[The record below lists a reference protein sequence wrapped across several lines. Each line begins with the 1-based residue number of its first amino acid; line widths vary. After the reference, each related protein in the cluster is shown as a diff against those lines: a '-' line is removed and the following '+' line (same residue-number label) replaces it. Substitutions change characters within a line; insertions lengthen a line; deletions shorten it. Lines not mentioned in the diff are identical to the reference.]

1 MRPEP
6 TPCTT
11 CWRAVAGL
19 VMATLFSTAA
29 RAQSAVEEEV
39 VEAAY
44 LHKFPGFV
52 DWPADAFKTPA
63 SPIVIGVVGAPRVL
77 DELTKVARGRLVLGR
92 PVEARAL
99 SVADSTRDIHVLFI
113 GKGAGAG
120 LKALLE
126 EARRSHVLTV
136 TDLPAGLNVGAI
148 LDFVQ
153 VDGRLRFEASLP
165 AAQRAEVKLSSK
177 LLSVASRVV
186 EETP

>member
-1 MRPEP
+1 MIPAVKGP
-6 TPCTT
+6 AAGAFTT
-11 CWRAVAGL
+11 LALAV
-19 VMATLFSTAA
+19 MMSTTA
-29 RAQSAVEEEV
+29 RAQAPVEEAV

-52 DWPADAFKTPA
+52 DWPADAFRTPA
-63 SPIVIGVVGAPRVL
+63 SPIVIGVAGAPRVL

-92 PVEARAL
+92 PVEARAIAG
-99 SVADSTRDIHVLFI
+99 ADSMRDIHVLFI
-113 GKGAGAG
+113 GKGTDAGV
-120 LKALLE
+120 KALLDD
-126 EARRSHVLTV
+126 ARRGHVLTV
-136 TDLPAGLNVGAI
+136 TDMPAGLKVGAI

-153 VDGRLRFEASLP
+153 VDGRLRFEASLG